1 VFSVIL
7 EAAKYK
13 YFPHIALYIDIFIF
27 TILNTKNV

>member
-13 YFPHIALYIDIFIF
+13 YFHHRALYIDIFIF
-27 TILNTKNV
+27 TILNINNV